1 MIWQIL
7 DRYLLREWVKIF
19 VVTAIGFPLIV
30 MLIELADNLD
40 EYLVRGLEPKAIAL
54 AYVFSLPDKVFLV
67 LPAAVL
73 FATVFSLG
81 AMSRHS
87 ELAAA
92 KASGRSFYRMFVPI
106 LLASVVVAAAGFGI
120 GEVAPPATRRH
131 LELLGELETRSST
144 SKYNFVYRA
153 EQGWTYA
160 IRILE
165 VQRNRM
171 RDIILERE
179 GTGPDYPTLAI
190 QSPNAVWDTT
200 AGKWTVNRGRFR
212 VILGEV
218 GELAFAYDSMHLR
231 SLAETPDGLL
241 IEPKKPQEMRYA
253 ELGRYIEALE
263 RSGGDGRQLTVERAL
278 KIAVPFTCIIIA
290 LFAAPVVVSAPRAS
304 GAFGVAVSL
313 GTTIVFLLSVQ
324 LSRAI
329 GSGGGVPPELAAWV
343 PNMLFAVMGLI
354 MMRRAPT

>member
-1 MIWQIL
+1 MTPHIL
-7 DRYLLREWVKIF
+7 DRYLLREWAKIF

-30 MLIELADNLD
+30 LLFELVDNLD
-40 EYLVRGLEPKAIAL
+40 EYLARGLALKTIAL
-54 AYVFSLPDKVFLV
+54 AYAFSLPDKIFLV

-81 AMSRHS
+81 SMSRHS

-92 KASGRSFYRMFVPI
+92 KASGRSFYRMFLPI
-106 LLASVVVAAAGFGI
+106 LVASVVAAGAGYVI

-131 LELLGELETRSST
+131 LELLGELETRSSD

-160 IRILE
+160 IRVLE
-165 VQRNRM
+165 VERNRM
-171 RDIILERE
+171 RDPILERE
-179 GTGPDYPTLAI
+179 GTGPDYPTLAV
-190 QSPNAVWDTT
+190 QASNADYDTV
-200 AGKWTVNRGRFR
+200 ANRWTLGRGRFR
-212 VILGEV
+212 IVADRND
-218 GELAFAYDSMHLR
+218 ELAFAYDSFRLR
-231 SLAETPDGLL
+231 SLAETPEGLL

-290 LFAAPVVVSAPRAS
+290 LFAAPLVASAPRAS

-313 GTTIVFLLSVQ
+313 GTTIMFLLLVQ

-329 GSGGGVPPELAAWV
+329 GSGGSVPPELAAWL
-343 PNMLFAVMGLI
+343 PNMLFGGLGLFF
-354 MMRRAPT
+354 MRKAPT

>member
-1 MIWQIL
+1 MTLHML
-7 DRYLLREWVKIF
+7 DRYLLREWTKIF

-30 MLIELADNLD
+30 LLFELVDNLD
-40 EYLVRGLEPKAIAL
+40 DYLARGLGLKTIAL
-54 AYVFSLPDKVFLV
+54 AYAFSLPDKIFLV

-81 AMSRHS
+81 SMSRHS

-92 KASGRSFYRMFVPI
+92 KASGRSFYRMFLPI
-106 LLASVVVAAAGFGI
+106 LFASILAAGSGYVI

-131 LELLGELETRSST
+131 LELLGELETRSSD
-144 SKYNFVYRA
+144 SKHNFVYRA
-153 EQGWTYA
+153 ERGWTYA
-160 IRILE
+160 IRVLE
-165 VQRNRM
+165 VERNRM
-171 RDIILERE
+171 RDLILERE
-179 GTGPDYPTLAI
+179 GTGPDYPTLAV
-190 QSPNAVWDTT
+190 QASSAEYDTLT
-200 AGKWTVNRGRFR
+200 SRWSLSRGRFR
-212 VILGEV
+212 IVSDRSD
-218 GELAFAYDSMHLR
+218 ELAFAFDSLRLR
-231 SLAETPDGLL
+231 SLTETPEGLL

-290 LFAAPVVVSAPRAS
+290 VFAAPLVVSAPRAS

-313 GTTIVFLLSVQ
+313 GTTIMFLLLVQ

-329 GSGGGVPPELAAWV
+329 GSGGGVPPELAAWL
-343 PNMLFAVMGLI
+343 PNMLFGVLGVFF
-354 MMRRAPT
+354 MRKAPT